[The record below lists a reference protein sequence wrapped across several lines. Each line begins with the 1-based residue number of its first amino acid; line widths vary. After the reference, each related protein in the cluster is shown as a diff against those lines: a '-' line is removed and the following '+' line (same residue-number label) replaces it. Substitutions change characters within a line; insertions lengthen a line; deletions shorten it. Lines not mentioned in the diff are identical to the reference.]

1 MKTLLQLI
9 LMLLFNTAIY
19 AQQYYF
25 AYVQTDNKQPFYIK
39 VNNKLLSSSASGY
52 VVIPKLSTGNYS
64 LNIGFPKD
72 QWPQQTIQLTI
83 INTDA
88 GFLLKNFG
96 EKGWGLYNL
105 QTMQVSMN
113 NEKAGTTTAV
123 TTGND
128 DVFTNTLSGAANTDL
143 SVPKQ
148 AKANPVVAQETPKPM
163 PVKEEPK
170 VVAAASSMSI
180 TKINTATD
188 NDGRSY
194 TYVDRTDGLTDTINI
209 FIAANKTNI
218 SVDPV
223 KQVVVKEDKSEP
235 VAKVVTMNDEKD
247 GIKETK
253 QSKFL
258 DIDMSKPTATS
269 TVTETAPKPIQ
280 PEPIVNVTKPAAVV
294 KDKPVVNFN
303 SDCKAMANDNDFLKI
318 RKKMAAANTDDDMI
332 DAAKKAFKTT
342 CFSVEQIKNLSALFL
357 NDGGKYN
364 FFDAAYPRIYDSQ
377 NVATLQNLLSDQYY
391 VTRFKAMIRN

>member
-9 LMLLFNTAIY
+9 LMLVFNTVLH

-52 VVIPKLSTGNYS
+52 VVIPKLSTGIYS

-72 QWPQQTIQLTI
+72 QWPQQTIPLTVT
-83 INTDA
+83 NTDA

-105 QTMQVSMN
+105 QTMQVAMN
-113 NEKAGTTTAV
+113 NEKAVTTTPV
-123 TTGND
+123 TAGND

-148 AKANPVVAQETPKPM
+148 LKVDPVVVQQPQKAI
-163 PVKEEPK
+163 VIKEDTK
-170 VVAAASSMSI
+170 VVGNVSSKSI
-180 TKINTATD
+180 TKINSTTD

-194 TYVDRTDGLTDTINI
+194 TYVDRTGGLTDTINV
-209 FIAANKTNI
+209 FITATKTI
-218 SVDPV
+218 LPAEPV
-223 KQVVVKEDKSEP
+223 KQIVITEEKPKP
-235 VAKVVTMNDEKD
+235 VTKVVNIKDEKD
-247 GIKETK
+247 DVKETK
-253 QSKFL
+253 STKFL
-258 DIDMSKPTATS
+258 DIDMSTPAATS

-280 PEPIVNVTKPAAVV
+280 PEPIVNVAKPTSVV
-294 KDKPVVNFN
+294 KDKPVVSFN

-318 RKKMAAANTDDDMI
+318 RKKMAAANSDDDMI

-357 NDGGKYN
+357 NDAGKYN
-364 FFDAAYPRIYDSQ
+364 FFDAAYPRIFDSQ
-377 NVATLQNLLSDQYY
+377 NVATLQNLLTDQYY
-391 VTRFKAMIRN
+391 ITRFKAMVRN